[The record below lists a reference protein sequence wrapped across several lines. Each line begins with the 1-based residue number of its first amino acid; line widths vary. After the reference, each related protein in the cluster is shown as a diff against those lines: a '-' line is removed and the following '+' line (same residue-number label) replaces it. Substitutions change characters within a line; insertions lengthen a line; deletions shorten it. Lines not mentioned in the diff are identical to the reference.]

1 MVWDQKTFKPL
12 IDKLPFLILTL
23 INKEAFI
30 ETLVNLRYL
39 LYRVI
44 NSRFTRKYN
53 LQYIKITPR
62 ELIRIREQV
71 IRRINEVITI

>member
-1 MVWDQKTFKPL
+1 MFKPS

-30 ETLVNLRYL
+30 ETLVNLGYL

-44 NSRFTRKYN
+44 NSRFAQKYN
-53 LQYIKITPR
+53 L
-62 ELIRIREQV
+62 
-71 IRRINEVITI
+71 

>member
-1 MVWDQKTFKPL
+1 MFEPL

-30 ETLVNLRYL
+30 ETLVNSGYL

-44 NSRFTRKYN
+44 DSRFARKYN
-53 LQYIKITPR
+53 L
-62 ELIRIREQV
+62 
-71 IRRINEVITI
+71 